1 MTESEIRARMSQS
14 RDAGTA
20 ALMETYY
27 AYVYA
32 IVWQTVRRFG
42 SREDAEECVQDVF
55 HDVTANFA
63 AVHEGALKAYLG
75 RAAHNR
81 ALTTCRALTAKS
93 RQTVSIDENHFGEL
107 PDRENISER
116 TEQNAL
122 TEQVLD
128 CIESLGQPDAALI
141 LQRYYYER
149 NAAESGRALGMNP
162 VTVRSRLHRAMKRLR
177 RLLDERGI
185 SL

>member
-1 MTESEIRARMSQS
+1 MTESEIRSRMAQS
-14 RDAGTA
+14 RDAGTS

-32 IVWQTVRRFG
+32 IVWQTIRRFG

-63 AVHEGALKAYLG
+63 AIHYGALKAYLG

-81 ALTTCRALTAKS
+81 ALTTCRTLTAKS
-93 RQTVSIDENHFGEL
+93 RQTVSMDDTHFGEL
-107 PDRENISER
+107 PDAENIPER
-116 TEQNAL
+116 TEKQVL
-122 TEQVLD
+122 TQQVLD
-128 CIESLGQPDAALI
+128 CIEALGQPDAALI

-149 NAAESGRALGMNP
+149 SAAEIGRALGMNP

-177 RLLDERGI
+177 KLLDERGI
-185 SL
+185 CL